1 MQERERRSLTLKIF
15 KTPGYGSIWVLQ
27 YFVSH
32 WQMVALL
39 SHFLWSS
46 RCCRLIFVFLVLQN
60 NSVPFTLNPALQ
72 LSPWSKL
79 PGWHF
84 SLFVS
89 LSVIWP
95 PSIHSFSVQFSPP
108 IPNNNMCFSTLQKH
122 CIKNAAFLLY
132 CCRPGRGCA
141 GRVQPVLQETVLCGS
156 VLSGRRWCGTAQTE
170 DHTAAQTEGMS
181 FKMYRRNVTA
191 KIHDTS
197 ASYKPYLSNF
207 SPNLNQ

>member
-1 MQERERRSLTLKIF
+1 MYFWYCKI
-15 KTPGYGSIWVLQ
+15 TQ
-27 YFVSH
+27 
-32 WQMVALL
+32 
-39 SHFLWSS
+39 
-46 RCCRLIFVFLVLQN
+46 
-60 NSVPFTLNPALQ
+60 FTLSAALQ

-79 PGWHF
+79 AGLHF

-108 IPNNNMCFSTLQKH
+108 IPNNNMCFSKLQKQ

-181 FKMYRRNVTA
+181 FKMYWRNVTSMMHVLRTNLILA
-191 KIHDTS
+191 TFHPSWINNKHTGV
-197 ASYKPYLSNF
+197 
-207 SPNLNQ
+207 SPWKGWCLQHLANHKHKYREV